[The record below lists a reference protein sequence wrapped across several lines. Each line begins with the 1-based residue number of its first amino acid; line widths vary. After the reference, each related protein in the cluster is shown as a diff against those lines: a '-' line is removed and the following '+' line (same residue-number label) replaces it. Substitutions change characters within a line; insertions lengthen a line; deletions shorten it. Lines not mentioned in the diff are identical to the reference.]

1 VANELQVRHSQ
12 TGRTVKFLLWNATAQ
27 LWNGTAF
34 VAYATAN
41 LAASAI
47 VATEQGTASRRYV
60 ATMPAVPAGVYY
72 AEAFDQAGAGLAE
85 TDQFLG
91 AETVHWT
98 GTAVLALGMVLPA
111 NAAVGAANGLLRLGS
126 NTTGPGGLYLSNG
139 TGPALSVESGAGDAV
154 GFHGGGTGHGLRLT
168 GGSSDGS
175 GLYVEGHPGATGAT
189 AAKFLG
195 SGSAAQLGQGDGLE
209 VRGAGSA
216 QGLSLYGGPI
226 GGDAFYC
233 KAIGGGTAILAW
245 SQGGTGIE
253 AQSDNKCI
261 QLWGGQGQISAN
273 LFGRVVGQGAGGEPF
288 LGPGVQAELAA
299 GADDAVADAVLARS
313 VAAVEASC
321 PEHCLATVILGSLE
335 SSRSGNNWVIR
346 RSDGATVHA
355 TKSLIVD
362 PAAQPVTAVS

>member
-12 TGRTVKFLLWNATAQ
+12 TGRTVKFLVWNSIAQ
-27 LWNGTAF
+27 VWNGTAF

-41 LAASAI
+41 LASYGIA
-47 VATEQGTASRRYV
+47 ATEQGTASRRYV
-60 ATMPAVPAGVYY
+60 ATMPTVPAGVYY
-72 AEAFDQAGAGLAE
+72 AEAFDQAGASLAE
-85 TDQFLG
+85 TDQLLG

-98 GTAVLALGMVLPA
+98 GTAVLALGVVLPA
-111 NAAVGAANGLLRLGS
+111 NAAAGAANGLLRLGS

-168 GGSSDGS
+168 GGVTDGS
-175 GLYVEGHPGATGAT
+175 GLYVEGNPSATGAT

-195 SGSAAQLGQGDGLE
+195 SGSAAQFGQGAGLE
-209 VRGAGSA
+209 IRGAGSA
-216 QGLSLYGGPI
+216 EGLAAYGGPI
-226 GGDAFYC
+226 GGDALYC
-233 KAIGGGTAILAW
+233 KAVGGGSAILAW
-245 SQGGTGIE
+245 SQGGIGLE
-253 AQSDNKCI
+253 AQSDNQCI
-261 QLWGGQGQISAN
+261 RLWGGQGQIAAD
-273 LFGRVVGQGAGGEPF
+273 LAGRVLGNVGGTPF
-288 LGPGVQAELAA
+288 QGPGVQAELAA
-299 GADDAVADAVLARS
+299 DTEDAVADAVLARS
-313 VAAVEASC
+313 VAAVEAAC

-335 SSRSGNNWVIR
+335 SSRAGNNWVIR